1 MAIAST
7 LNPVLVLVRGR
18 VRDPEDGNEYEDEYE
33 DEDEDEYEDGIAG
46 MVYPRRGRSIVV
58 PGA

>member
-7 LNPVLVLVRGR
+7 LNPVLVLVRVR

-33 DEDEDEYEDGIAG
+33 DEDEDEDEDGIAG